1 MTDNTGDP
9 QKVAGCML
17 TKEQIHDLAKE
28 AGYPLFVYRGELHT
42 PPYIEKLMRLAYE
55 QGQRDLTQT
64 QSHG

>member
-1 MTDNTGDP
+1 
-9 QKVAGCML
+9 ML
-17 TKEQIHDLAKE
+17 TKEQIYDLAKE
-28 AGYPLFVYRGELHT
+28 AGYPLFVYRGELHI